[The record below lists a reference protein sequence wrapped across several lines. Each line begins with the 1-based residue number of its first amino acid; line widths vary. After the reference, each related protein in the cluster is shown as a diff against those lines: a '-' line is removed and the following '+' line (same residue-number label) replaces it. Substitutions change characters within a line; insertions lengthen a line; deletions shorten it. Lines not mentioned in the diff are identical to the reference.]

1 LLRLRRLSFFV
12 RKTSRNQLQG
22 MLCLTHVFELI
33 TERNDSMSITPIW
46 DAATVEQAV
55 AQVAAIRP
63 AYASILGFYGPVFA
77 AQAGAAAHTCP
88 AAIQVDESA
97 LGMRTA
103 EGFSLIEPAAFTID
117 HPAAATLLAKICRIA
132 ALSGEKLSGAG
143 NALAQAMTEG
153 VAVDVFL
160 DDALDRS
167 GRIEDLAKTMDVPA
181 DMLSL
186 LFYLA
191 VKPSIE
197 AGSRKL
203 AARLPTD
210 QERRGSCPVCGSA
223 PIIGELDLEGSQW
236 LHCGFCWHRWPAKR
250 LVCPFCSNRDSGA
263 LEYLYSDDEPEYR
276 VNLCGGCRR
285 YLKVVDTRKIDRGF
299 YPPLEQVA
307 SLHLDLTAAEKGY
320 SHAAASTPS

>member
-33 TERNDSMSITPIW
+33 TERNDSMSITPVW

-160 DDALDRS
+160 DDALEPERTDRGSGQDDGRTGGHAIPVVLPGGQTQYRSRFAEVGGATAHRS
-167 GRIEDLAKTMDVPA
+167 GT
-181 DMLSL
+181 
-186 LFYLA
+186 
-191 VKPSIE
+191 
-197 AGSRKL
+197 SRKL
-203 AARLPTD
+203 PCVRQRPHY
-210 QERRGSCPVCGSA
+210 RRVGP
-223 PIIGELDLEGSQW
+223 
-236 LHCGFCWHRWPAKR
+236 
-250 LVCPFCSNRDSGA
+250 
-263 LEYLYSDDEPEYR
+263 
-276 VNLCGGCRR
+276 
-285 YLKVVDTRKIDRGF
+285 RGQ
-299 YPPLEQVA
+299 PVA
-307 SLHLDLTAAEKGY
+307 SLRVLLAPLAGKAAGL
-320 SHAAASTPS
+320 PVLQQPRQRGIGILIQR

>member
-1 LLRLRRLSFFV
+1 
-12 RKTSRNQLQG
+12 
-22 MLCLTHVFELI
+22 
-33 TERNDSMSITPIW
+33 
-46 DAATVEQAV
+46 
-55 AQVAAIRP
+55 
-63 AYASILGFYGPVFA
+63 
-77 AQAGAAAHTCP
+77 
-88 AAIQVDESA
+88 
-97 LGMRTA
+97 MRTA

-191 VKPSIE
+191 AKPSIE

-223 PIIGELDLEGSQW
+223 PIIGELD
-236 LHCGFCWHRWPAKR
+236 A
-250 LVCPFCSNRDSGA
+250 
-263 LEYLYSDDEPEYR
+263 
-276 VNLCGGCRR
+276 
-285 YLKVVDTRKIDRGF
+285 RGQ
-299 YPPLEQVA
+299 PVA
-307 SLHLDLTAAEKGY
+307 SLRVLLAPLAGKAAGL
-320 SHAAASTPS
+320 PVLQQPRQRGIGILIQR

>member
-1 LLRLRRLSFFV
+1 MHTPPV
-12 RKTSRNQLQG
+12 R
-22 MLCLTHVFELI
+22 
-33 TERNDSMSITPIW
+33 
-46 DAATVEQAV
+46 DAAAVEQAV
-55 AQVAAIRP
+55 AQMAAIRP

-97 LGMRTA
+97 LEMRTA

-160 DDALDRS
+160 NDALDRS
-167 GRIEDLAKTMDVPA
+167 GRIADLARTMDVPA

-191 VKPSIE
+191 AKPSVE
-197 AGSRKL
+197 AGSRQL
-203 AARLPTD
+203 AARLSTGR
-210 QERRGSCPVCGSA
+210 ESRGSCPVCGSA
-223 PIIGELDLEGSQW
+223 PIIGELDAEGSQW
-236 LHCGFCWHRWPAKR
+236 LHCGFCWHRWPVKR
-250 LVCPFCSNRDSGA
+250 LVCPFCSNRDPAS
-263 LEYLYSDDEPEYR
+263 LEYLYSDEEPEFR
-276 VNLCGGCRR
+276 LNLCGGCRR
-285 YLKVVDTRKIDRGF
+285 YLKVIDTRNIERLF
-299 YPPLEQVA
+299 FPPLEQVA
-307 SLHLDLTAAEKGY
+307 SLHLDLMAAEKGY
-320 SHAAASTPS
+320 SHAVGPTPS